1 MNLVYLVCTRPAT
14 NRLITYHLHPPR
26 SLFDEQCRSLLDHL
40 PVLHILTA
48 STIYITCEYAKIN
61 QPGFGRSTF
70 IAFNTA
76 WISCGPSL
84 NVGFLIS
91 GTSGGL
97 LVVLTEVWLLTAFG
111 FNHYVI
117 DPQWCHT
124 ALRQPVV
131 TFRSNIRVNRYS
143 KMHSKTLLNEQPVW
157 SIMISIALEQTE
169 KLSLD
174 QTHSTVKFPLS
185 GTSGYLGLSCPR
197 TQTPTPAP
205 RGHA

>member
-1 MNLVYLVCTRPAT
+1 MLHLRRLIIFRVFFVLDLVASGYTVSCSCDCGTAIRFAHYTLSMVRMNLLYLVCTRPAT
-14 NRLITYHLHPPR
+14 NRLITYHLHAPR
-26 SLFDEQCRSLLDHL
+26 SLFDGQYRSLLDHL

-48 STIYITCEYAKIN
+48 STIYITGEYAKIN

-70 IAFNTA
+70 VACNTA

-117 DPQWCHT
+117 DPQ
-124 ALRQPVV
+124 
-131 TFRSNIRVNRYS
+131 
-143 KMHSKTLLNEQPVW
+143 
-157 SIMISIALEQTE
+157 
-169 KLSLD
+169 
-174 QTHSTVKFPLS
+174 
-185 GTSGYLGLSCPR
+185 
-197 TQTPTPAP
+197 
-205 RGHA
+205 